1 MKSVQWRTN
10 PARFLAMTGYT
21 IENFDALLPTFAQVH
36 DHYFDHYLLNGKP
49 RSGQRSFVLYQNA
62 ALPTHAERLA
72 FVLSYLK
79 LNPIQEDHADRFSLT
94 QKQVNEF
101 FHGLKP
107 LLDKALEQLKAMPA
121 QTQQA
126 LQEHLQADTELMHD
140 ATERPIPRPVD
151 QEDHEKYYS
160 GKKKGHTVKNAVLI
174 NTLSIV
180 VFWGLTVAGRV
191 HDKKLADSQYA
202 LEGISAL
209 WQDTGYQGYA
219 PANVHVYQPIKKPRG
234 RELSE
239 AQKAYNRSVSQI
251 RVQVEHVIGSM
262 KRYRIVKDECRLRK
276 GDFVSGVLVSCGG
289 LHNFRVAR
297 KPVNYPERP
306 KPKLA

>member
-10 PARFLAMTGYT
+10 PARFLAMTGYS
-21 IENFDALLPTFAQVH
+21 IEDFDALLPVFAQVH
-36 DHYFDHYLLNGKP
+36 DHYFERYQLNGKP

-62 ALPTHAERLA
+62 ALPTQAERLA

-79 LNPIQEDHADRFSLT
+79 LNPIQQDHADRFNLT
-94 QKQVNEF
+94 QKQVVEF
-101 FHGLKP
+101 LHGLKP
-107 LLDKALEQLKAMPA
+107 LLDKALEQHKAMPA

-126 LQEHLQADTELMHD
+126 LQQQLKADSELMHD
-140 ATERPIPRPVD
+140 TTERPIPRPVD
-151 QEDHEKYYS
+151 EDDQQAYYS

-174 NTLSIV
+174 NTLSMV
-180 VFWGLTVAGRV
+180 VFLGLSVAGRI

-202 LEGISAL
+202 VEGIAAL

-219 PANVHVYQPIKKPRG
+219 PAQVSVYQPIKKPRG
-234 RELSE
+234 GSLSDE
-239 AQKAYNRSVSQI
+239 QKAYNRSVSQV

-276 GDFVSGVLVSCGG
+276 GDFVSHVLASCAG

-297 KPVNYPERP
+297 RPVNYPERP
-306 KPKLA
+306 KPKLT